1 MTLPC
6 SRALLLAVA
15 VSLSLGA
22 LHGCTSPSGEPG
34 DACTVSADCAEG
46 EVCVDGT
53 CAGAADADAF
63 EEPDAVFLDALAR
76 DVVDVTLDIGAR
88 DTTGADGGGEDAE
101 EQDAP
106 EADAVEAD
114 GSGEDTAPPV
124 DVGPNLVSAE
134 ITAPSS
140 GSTYEFG
147 YVFNAVG
154 QVADPGFAPEELTV
168 SWRSTIDGELWS
180 GAAEEDGTTTY
191 RVRGLSEGRHR
202 LELVATNPLGQSAND
217 LIDIGIC
224 SWGVPEAFDADIE
237 STNWRIYGDA
247 YWDEGGWLEM
257 TGLGTGKRGAIFNT
271 GDPVSPGDVQIRF
284 RIYTGG
290 GAGSGADGFA
300 MSIFEA
306 SSIEELET
314 WIGDFSSGGCLGYGI
329 TGQCGAYEDVE
340 AFHLEFDTWYNTP
353 GDNSGVQD
361 PTEDNHIAVT
371 LNGNPAEHVLWAAV
385 PTLEDEMWHEVEVQ
399 IDGSRVTVRLDGE
412 TIINDP
418 VPGFRFKGGF
428 IGFTGTTG
436 LYTNWHR
443 FDDLQIL
450 EECLVE

>member
-1 MTLPC
+1 MKVAR
-6 SRALLLAVA
+6 SVSAMARLASFVA
-15 VSLSLGA
+15 VVAIAACSTESG
-22 LHGCTSPSGEPG
+22 SPGE
-34 DACTVSADCAEG
+34 DCAEARDCAAG
-46 EVCVDGT
+46 EQCVDGT
-53 CAGAADADAF
+53 CEAAGGGDA
-63 EEPDAVFLDALAR
+63 ERPDAVFLDALQR
-76 DVVDVTLDIGAR
+76 DVVDTQG
-88 DTTGADGGGEDAE
+88 DTTAADTTSDATTGDDVDPAADADATADGDAAPSDAE
-101 EQDAP
+101 PP
-106 EADAVEAD
+106 E
-114 GSGEDTAPPV
+114 
-124 DVGPNLVSAE
+124 DVGPNLVTAE

-140 GSTYEFG
+140 GATYELG

-154 QVADPGFAPEELTV
+154 VVSDPGFAAEELTV
-168 SWRSTIDGELWS
+168 SWRSTLDGELWS
-180 GAAEEDGTTTY
+180 GPAEADGTTTY

-202 LELVATNPLGQSAND
+202 LELIATNPLGQSAND

-237 STNWRIYGDA
+237 SSNWQIYGDA

-284 RIYTGG
+284 RIFTGG

-306 SSIEELET
+306 SSVAELET

-329 TGQCGAYEDVE
+329 TGQCGSYEDIE

-361 PTEDNHIAVT
+361 PTEQNHIAVT
-371 LNGNPAEHVLWAAV
+371 LNGNPAEHVLWAEV
-385 PTLEDEMWHEVEVQ
+385 PTLEDEAWHEVEVQ

-412 TIINDP
+412 TIISDP

-450 EECLVE
+450 EECSVD

>member
-1 MTLPC
+1 MSVVRNL
-6 SRALLLAVA
+6 SSFALLAPLAAAFA
-15 VSLSLGA
+15 VSS
-22 LHGCTSPSGEPG
+22 CSTESGKL
-34 DACTVSADCAEG
+34 DDDCAESSECAAG
-46 EVCVDGT
+46 EQCLDGVCVI
-53 CAGAADADAF
+53 AGEGDA
-63 EEPDAVFLDALAR
+63 EQPDAVFLDALQR
-76 DVVDVTLDIGAR
+76 DVVDAQQ
-88 DTTGADGGGEDAE
+88 DTTAADTAGEETMGDDVDPATDADAAADGDAAPSDAE
-101 EQDAP
+101 PP
-106 EADAVEAD
+106 E
-114 GSGEDTAPPV
+114 
-124 DVGPNLVSAE
+124 DVGPNLVTAE
-134 ITAPSS
+134 ITAPGS
-140 GSTYEFG
+140 GATYELG

-154 QVADPGFAPEELTV
+154 TVGDPGFPAEELTV

-180 GAAEEDGTTTY
+180 GPAEPDGTTTY

-237 STNWRIYGDA
+237 SSNWQIYGDA

-284 RIYTGG
+284 RIFTGG

-306 SSIEELET
+306 SSVAELET

-329 TGQCGAYEDVE
+329 TGQCGSYEDIE

-361 PTEDNHIAVT
+361 PTEQNHIAVT
-371 LNGNPAEHVLWAAV
+371 LNGNPAEHVLWAEV
-385 PTLEDEMWHEVEVQ
+385 PTLEDEAWHEVEVQ

-412 TIINDP
+412 TIISDP

-450 EECLVE
+450 EECSVD